1 MGEREYYRI
10 RTHARVGL
18 RVVTGPEVEPARL
31 RVRAAHVPPVIPAG
45 SLDESRQ
52 SPEQRATLAVL
63 QRIWIALERIDRR
76 VASLAAGPGGEEPWL
91 VAPDQPLAIGLSASG
106 FAGDFALREPTGAL
120 FEATLDLSEA
130 GLPPIPALARL
141 ARRFAHDGG
150 QVVAFA
156 FEEIHEADRER
167 VVQLALRRQSEEL
180 RARESRD
187 SQDGGG
193 A

>member
-1 MGEREYYRI
+1 MGEREYFRI

-18 RVVTGPEVEPARL
+18 RAVAAADLERARL
-31 RVRAAHVPPVIPAG
+31 RVRAAHVPPVIAAG
-45 SLDESRQ
+45 SLDESHQ

-63 QRIWIALERIDRR
+63 LRIWIALERIDRR
-76 VASLAAGPGGEEPWL
+76 LASLAAGPGGEEPWL
-91 VAPDQPLAIGLSASG
+91 VAPDEPVKIGLSASG
-106 FAGDFALREPTGAL
+106 FAGDFALREPSGAL

-141 ARRFAHDGG
+141 ARRFAHDGRE
-150 QVVAFA
+150 VVAFA

-167 VVQLALRRQSEEL
+167 VVQLTLRRQSEEL
-180 RARESRD
+180 RAREA
-187 SQDGGG
+187 QDGDG